1 MQAFILIWFGQF
13 VSLIGSGLTRFALG
27 VWVYQNSGKVTQ
39 FALISLFGMLPGIL
53 ISPLA
58 GTLVDRWDRRWAM
71 LLADAGAGLST
82 LLVALLLF
90 ANQLQVWQ
98 IYLAVAVSSTFSAFQ
113 WPAYS
118 ATTTLLVPK
127 QHLGRASGMVQMADA
142 VSRLISPILAGS
154 LVVTIRL
161 QGVILIDCVT
171 FLFAIA
177 TLMLVQFPRPRITV
191 EDNVGKGSLLHEVIY
206 GWKYITARPGLL
218 GLLTFFA
225 ISNCFIGVVT
235 VLVTPLVLSF
245 ASATVLGIVLSIGG
259 SGMLVG
265 GMVVTAWGGTKN
277 RMNGILGFT
286 LLGGLCMVV
295 AGLMP
300 SVPVFFVVT
309 FIYFFGVPIINSC
322 DQAIWQSKVAPAVQG
337 RVFAL
342 RRMLAWAS
350 LPLAYLIAGPLA
362 DQVFE
367 PSLAVGGVLAGSVG
381 QIIGVGRGHG
391 IALLLI
397 VMGMLNMLVSIGG
410 YLYQPIRL
418 LEKQLPDAY

>member
-1 MQAFILIWFGQF
+1 
-13 VSLIGSGLTRFALG
+13 
-27 VWVYQNSGKVTQ
+27 
-39 FALISLFGMLPGIL
+39 
-53 ISPLA
+53 
-58 GTLVDRWDRRWAM
+58 
-71 LLADAGAGLST
+71 
-82 LLVALLLF
+82 
-90 ANQLQVWQ
+90 
-98 IYLAVAVSSTFSAFQ
+98 
-113 WPAYS
+113 
-118 ATTTLLVPK
+118 
-127 QHLGRASGMVQMADA
+127 
-142 VSRLISPILAGS
+142 
-154 LVVTIRL
+154 
-161 QGVILIDCVT
+161 
-171 FLFAIA
+171 
-177 TLMLVQFPRPRITV
+177 
-191 EDNVGKGSLLHEVIY
+191 
-206 GWKYITARPGLL
+206 
-218 GLLTFFA
+218 LLTFFA

>member
-1 MQAFILIWFGQF
+1 MPVFIVICFGQF

-27 VWVYQNSGKVTQ
+27 IWVYQSSGKVTQ

-58 GTLVDRWDRRWAM
+58 GALVDRWDRRSCM
-71 LLADAGAGLST
+71 LVADAGAGLST
-82 LLVALLLF
+82 LLIALLLF
-90 ANQLQVWQ
+90 AEKLQVWH
-98 IYLAVAVSSTFSAFQ
+98 IYFAVAVSSTFSAFQ

-127 QHLGRASGMVQMADA
+127 QHLGRASGIVQMAEA
-142 VSRLISPILAGS
+142 VSRLISPILAGA

-161 QGVILIDCVT
+161 QGVIFIDCVT

-177 TLMLVQFPRPRITV
+177 TLMLVKFPRPKITV
-191 EDNVGKGSLLHEVIY
+191 EDNVGKGSLLHEVTY
-206 GWKYITARPGLL
+206 GWRYITARPGLF

-225 ISNCFIGVVT
+225 VSNFFIGVVT

-245 ASATVLGIVLSIGG
+245 ASAAVLGIVLSIGG

-265 GMVVTAWGGTKN
+265 GLVMSAWGGPKN
-277 RMNGILGFT
+277 RIDGVFGFT
-286 LLGGLCMVV
+286 LLGGLCMVL

-309 FIYFFGVPIINSC
+309 FIYFFGVPIINGC

-362 DQVFE
+362 DEVFE
-367 PSLAVGGVLAGSVG
+367 PLLAVGGSLAGSIG

-391 IALLLI
+391 IALLFI
-397 VMGMLNMLVSIGG
+397 VMGMLNMLVATGG
-410 YLYQPIRL
+410 YLYQPLRL
-418 LEKQLPDAY
+418 LEKQLPDA